1 MPLFDR
7 IAAFL
12 MSQTELVDVQ
22 SAPAPSVGQVLTA
35 SSPSQAFWNLP
46 AGGTNPFIASAQATS
61 VVTTSLAGDVLLTG
75 MTLAPGAGNFMAW
88 FSVQTQNSNA
98 STSNVFT
105 IYVGGVA
112 VAVSTRSI
120 RVPSVAAN
128 VEASIVVYLPGVLA
142 LQAIE
147 VRWSVAG
154 VGTGTVTNRCLNV
167 MRTA

>member
-61 VVTTSLAGDVLLTG
+61 VATTSLPGDILMIGMSLT
-75 MTLAPGAGNFMAW
+75 PGAGNFMAW
-88 FSVQTQNSNA
+88 FSVQTQNSNSA
-98 STSNVFT
+98 NSNMFT

-112 VAVSTRSI
+112 VAVSSRSI
-120 RVPSVAAN
+120 RVPATASN
-128 VEASIVVYLPGVLA
+128 VEATIAVYLPGVLA

-147 VRWSVAG
+147 VRWNVSG
-154 VGTGTVTNRCLNV
+154 GTGTVTNRCLNV